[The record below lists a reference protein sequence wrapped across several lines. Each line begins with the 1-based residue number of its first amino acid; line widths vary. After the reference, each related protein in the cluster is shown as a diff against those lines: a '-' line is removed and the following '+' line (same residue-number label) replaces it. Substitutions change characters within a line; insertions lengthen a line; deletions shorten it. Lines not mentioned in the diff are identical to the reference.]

1 MTKLQHKAQALE
13 IKADTLVDTPEYC
26 TFTGY
31 AATFGNE
38 DLVGDII
45 EKGAFA
51 ECLRTKNKY
60 PLYWDHSSKE
70 MIGSVTVVE
79 DANGLWVSEG
89 KINKGTSRGKD
100 VAALLKGG
108 DLGTMSIGFFVKDY
122 TYDTNDKQRE
132 WPIRVLKSIE
142 LREVSLVSDPA
153 NPQAKV
159 ASVKSLEEIR
169 EAKSLAEIEDV
180 LRDHGVSRE
189 GAKALISKVKE
200 FSKPREVVDESKSAS
215 VRDESEALASF
226 IYQTVIG
233 IQQSR

>member
-26 TFTGY
+26 MFTGY

-51 ECLRTKNKY
+51 EGLRTKNKY

-70 MIGSVTVVE
+70 MIGSVTVAE

-89 KINKGTSRGKD
+89 RVNKGTSRGKD

-108 DLGTMSIGFFVKDY
+108 DLGTMSIGYFVKDY
-122 TYDTNDKQRE
+122 NYEKPTDEGSFTVR
-132 WPIRVLKSIE
+132 RLKSVE

-215 VRDESEALASF
+215 VRDESEALTSF
-226 IYQTVIG
+226 IYKTVID
-233 IQQSR
+233 IRQSR